1 MKKWPIGLKTSL
13 IILFLLNIAINPLST
28 PVLAS
33 ENQVTVTE
41 VFPDRTDVT
50 VGEEV
55 IFTIHVT
62 ANGTPV
68 PGGTVTVRE
77 ETDSYYNVSGTLT
90 DGTAVLTWYAQ
101 TWTPTGWCTF
111 LATYEGTEGYNSS
124 VGTTQ
129 VAVESPVTPGTQET
143 ATTITPS
150 DEIIYPDEIIGF
162 NIEIV
167 YLGTFFPYFDGGY
180 IALVDITENIVLQR
194 HDIGFEFTDTY
205 TTTLT
210 LTIPAWYAN
219 GTHTIES
226 RYTGSYDA
234 DHAPSLGSCTIE
246 VINNETSPPPEVF
259 SIVMTGNA
267 TVIEIGTDTLQIDAT
282 IEGDDPVGKTLR
294 LTSYQN
300 NGSIQHL
307 LDELTVISRDYTYL
321 FTPGSEDQ
329 SGSIL
334 FELILED
341 PITEDIKAT
350 ANISAILEE
359 PITFFET
366 IITLDTDIIE
376 ATYGTIHSIPVYLTS
391 SNGNPI
397 TAGQLNSYVYDGV
410 TLLLD
415 LTAPISQGYAVVEVP
430 IEDFGEGNYQLSLEW
445 LGNATQNAT
454 TYDATLNVVK
464 GTALLDSSLSS
475 NTIEY
480 GSVTSWN
487 AHVTNY
493 LGNSIANIPIS
504 FATSLTGF
512 YWDQWGTI
520 MTDGSGDATI
530 EVHWTEENQVHYG
543 QPGTYTVRITI
554 ENNDKVTT
562 KIMTHTLN
570 VLKNSVVL
578 TLNDVT
584 AAHLETAVID
594 GTLTTSHGISIPDA
608 TIDLYWNATA
618 TGTWQK
624 IATVTTDDFGYYST
638 EIEVNLLPKS
648 YKLKAEY
655 KGNSYYTISAQ
666 ISFLEVL
673 DNPSEVKK
681 IDITPTTL
689 NLGDVVEISV
699 NATDFDS
706 INSVTAII
714 YDNYN
719 NFTIDLEYQDGLYQ
733 KTIWCDTQYQIGIW
747 TIDLIIID
755 NLGIE
760 TIFTNVGSFNIV
772 DNPAPEVTYTVT
784 PETIADGSSVDFEII
799 ATDTL
804 GIASVK
810 IEIDH
815 TIYDITQG
823 DDILPE
829 SDGISTLF
837 GGEHDARYIYNILQ
851 AREQGVFYFHY
862 TPQTMGSIPF
872 IIYVEDNAGKQAI
885 LNGYITVEAVA
896 PELSIHSM
904 SSLNG
909 TAPHSFSLILSV
921 IDGSGINYVSLYAND
936 QEYSLQYNVTTNK
949 WEISAIFNAGEYVLN
964 IVAEDMIGTQKAVE
978 LGTLIVNQASFRI
991 TFETENLSDGE
1002 TTNFTIEASD
1012 SLANAT
1018 VNISWGNQD
1027 IELTLDSN
1035 ATGIGQIQF
1044 YEPNTYTVEV
1054 TITDKANV
1062 QITQEY
1068 TFEITAKGPEFE
1080 EVYPDKTM
1088 LAEYHTP
1095 FTLEMETIV
1104 KDASGVSTV
1113 ILHVNSTEYPL
1124 INSFGVWNTQI
1135 DLTSGTHTLKL
1146 VATDIYGSETVYIL
1160 GEVILYEIITSDPG
1174 SASTF
1179 PPNPSQTPEKESSI
1193 EPTVGLI
1200 VLAVA
1205 VVTSG
1210 LFVYWR
1216 KKPKPGMTTST

>member
-1 MKKWPIGLKTSL
+1 MKKWPIGLKISL
-13 IILFLLNIAINPLST
+13 VILFLLNIAINPLST
-28 PVLAS
+28 PVSATES
-33 ENQVTVTE
+33 QITVTE
-41 VFPDRTDVT
+41 LFADRTDVA

-62 ANGTPV
+62 ANGIPV
-68 PGGTVTVRE
+68 SSGKVTVLE
-77 ETDSYYNVSGTLT
+77 ETDSYYNVSGTIT
-90 DGTAVLTWYAQ
+90 DGSIVLTWYAQ
-101 TWTPTGWCTF
+101 TWTPVGWCTF
-111 LATYEGTEGYNSS
+111 LAIYEGTEGYDGSI
-124 VGTTQ
+124 GTTQ
-129 VAVESPVTPGTQET
+129 VAVEFPIIPGTQET
-143 ATTITPS
+143 ATDINPSIEMAYPDDTVEFEITIT
-150 DEIIYPDEIIGF
+150 
-162 NIEIV
+162 
-167 YLGTFFPYFDGGY
+167 YLGAFHPYFDEGY
-180 IALVDITENIVLQR
+180 VSLVDTTENIVLQR
-194 HDIGFEFTDTY
+194 HDIGFEIIDTY
-205 TTTLT
+205 ITTLT
-210 LTIPAWYAN
+210 LTIPTWYAD
-219 GTHTIES
+219 GIHSIES
-226 RYTGSYDA
+226 RYTGSFDA

-246 VINNETSPPPEVF
+246 VINDQIPPPPEVF
-259 SIVMTGNA
+259 TIIMTGNA
-267 TVIEIGTDTLQIDAT
+267 TVIEFGNDILQIDAT

-294 LTSYQN
+294 LTSYQDS
-300 NGSIQHL
+300 GSIQHL
-307 LDELTVISRDYTYL
+307 LDEITVISRDYTYL

-329 SGSIL
+329 PGPIL

-341 PITEDIKAT
+341 PVTQEIKAS
-350 ANISAILEE
+350 ADFSAIIEE

-366 IITLDTDIIE
+366 IITLDTDIID

-397 TAGQLNSYVYDGV
+397 TTGQLNCYIYDGV

-415 LTAPISQGYAVVEVP
+415 LTVPVSQGYAVVEVP

-445 LGNATQNAT
+445 LGNETQNAA

-464 GTALLDSSLSS
+464 GTALLDSSLDSS
-475 NTIEY
+475 TIEY
-480 GSVTSWN
+480 GTITSWN

-493 LGNSIANIPIS
+493 LGNPVANTPIS

-520 MTDGSGDATI
+520 MTNDLGDATI
-530 EVHWTEENQVHYG
+530 EVFWIKENQINYG

-570 VLKNSVVL
+570 ILKNTVVL
-578 TLNDVT
+578 TLNDVST
-584 AAHLETAVID
+584 AHLETAVID
-594 GTLTTSHGISIPDA
+594 GILSTSNGNPISDA
-608 TIDLYWNATA
+608 TINLYWNATA
-618 TGTWQK
+618 TGIWQK
-624 IATVTTDDFGYYST
+624 IATVTTDNFGYYST
-638 EIEVNLLPKS
+638 QIEVNLLPKT
-648 YKLKAEY
+648 YQLKAEY
-655 KGNSYYTISAQ
+655 KGNSYYTIAAQ
-666 ISFLEVL
+666 ISSLEVL

-689 NLGDVVEISV
+689 NLGDIVEISI
-699 NATDFDS
+699 NATDLDTITS
-706 INSVTAII
+706 ITAII

-719 NFTIDLEYQDGLYQ
+719 SFIVDLEYQDNLYQ
-733 KTIWCDTQYQIGIW
+733 KSIWCDTQYQIGIW
-747 TIDLIIID
+747 TIDLIITD

-784 PETIADGSSVDFEII
+784 PETIADGSFVDFEII

-823 DDILPE
+823 DNITSRD
-829 SDGISTLF
+829 DGSSTLF
-837 GGEHDARYIYNILQ
+837 GGEHDTSSIYKILR
-851 AREQGVFYFHY
+851 AREQDVFYFHY
-862 TPQTMGSIPF
+862 TPQTTGSVPF
-872 IIYVEDNAGKQAI
+872 FIYVEDNAGRQKI
-885 LNGYITVEAVA
+885 LSGYITVEAVA

-909 TAPHSFSLILSV
+909 TAPYSFSLIMSV
-921 IDGSGINYVSLYAND
+921 MDGSGINYVNLYAND
-936 QEYSLQYNVTTNK
+936 QEYFLQYNLVTNQ
-949 WEISAIFNAGEYVLN
+949 WEISAIFNAGEYILS
-964 IVAEDMIGTQKAVE
+964 IVAEDMIGIEKTLE
-978 LGTLIVNQASFRI
+978 LGTLTVFQASFRI
-991 TFETENLSDGE
+991 IFETENLSDGE

-1018 VNISWGNQD
+1018 VNISWDNQD

-1035 ATGIGQIQF
+1035 GTATGQIQF
-1044 YEPNTYTVEV
+1044 YEPNIYTVEV
-1054 TITDKANV
+1054 TITDKVNV
-1062 QITQEY
+1062 ELIQEY
-1068 TFEITAKGPEFE
+1068 TFEVADKGPEFE
-1080 EVYPDKTM
+1080 KIYPDKAM

-1113 ILHVNSTEYPL
+1113 ILHVNSTQYPL
-1124 INSFGVWNTQI
+1124 TNSFGVWNTQI

-1146 VATDIYGSETVYIL
+1146 VATDIYGTETVYIL
-1160 GEVILYEIITSDPG
+1160 GEVILYEIITSDPE